1 MSMTSNEQS
10 VIDGFTVR
18 RTIHINAAADKVWA
32 ALTQPE
38 HIAQWFPE
46 RATLEPLA
54 VGAAGVFEWSDY
66 GAQPVI
72 IETLDAPHSISYR
85 WGNATPNAA
94 TVDPEHSTVFTFTL
108 VEVADGTQLT
118 VVETGFET
126 LADPAGS
133 LESNRGG
140 WNSELDELVAY
151 LEGSA

>member
-18 RTIHINAAADKVWA
+18 RTIHIAAPMSKVWA
-32 ALTQPE
+32 AITQPE
-38 HIAQWFPE
+38 HLAQWFPE

-54 VGAAGVFEWSDY
+54 VGASGFFEWSDH
-66 GAQPVI
+66 GAFPVI
-72 IETLDAPHSISYR
+72 VEAIDEPHSISYR
-85 WGNATPNAA
+85 WGNNNASPIA
-94 TVDPEHSTVFTFTL
+94 LDADHSTVFTFSL

-126 LADPAGS
+126 LTDPAGS
-133 LESNRGG
+133 LEGNRGG

-151 LEGSA
+151 LEGAA